1 MGIHPPR
8 TAEWKVRNAWTMGLL
23 IYNTTDPI
31 GLGIS
36 IGGTAADAWR
46 SYLDTYEVASEIATL
61 NAEME
66 LRNMVY
72 TDGQDFT
79 EFISRLGTKWSNAN
93 ALGAKIDD
101 KAFRTIILN
110 SLPRSWDSIVATL
123 YTTKTSW
130 EAISQ
135 LLTHWARVSRD
146 RVTTSQTTSALQTT
160 TTQSNNRN
168 RQRSQNSQLTCTN
181 PNCGRRGHTI
191 ELCYWPGGG
200 KAGQFP
206 PGFGRRGGAGGS
218 ASNTATGGYQPSANN
233 TTTNTTEKA
242 ESNEPKVFAL
252 AAITDIIND
261 TPKVSS
267 TLPILSNNPDGSLI
281 STPSV
286 SERPY
291 AEICVTG
298 KDQGVSVST
307 TLNTTTSTLPYDV
320 ITLLD
325 SGASDHCFV
334 NKSLF
339 ATYIPMIPPRQG
351 NSAGKGSTFLIEGAG
366 EVGFFTPLDGAPT
379 KIILFD
385 ALHTPQ
391 LRSNLISVSKLVSRG
406 SPVSFEGNTAVVR
419 TRSGAVALI
428 AMKENGLYVVPPV
441 DVHANAV
448 QSKRKAVSLGTW
460 HRRLSHA
467 SMEVIKKM
475 LRENLV
481 DGLSVTGPMELEGLC
496 EDCIFGKHTSHPYN
510 NPTSQEK

>member
-1 MGIHPPR
+1 MSNNTGGSAPPIFADTAKFNGTNWVSWSGMIRIAAELRGVSGYLDGTVINPATVNSAQTIPVITTTPSPTTTTATTTSTPSETPWESTTPR

-36 IGGTAADAWR
+36 IGGTAADAWK

-79 EFISRLGTKWSNAN
+79 EFISRLRTKWSNAN

-123 YTTKTSW
+123 YTTKTSR

-191 ELCYWPGGG
+191 EFCYWPGGG

-233 TTTNTTEKA
+233 ATTNTTEKT

-252 AAITDIIND
+252 AAITDTIDD
-261 TPKVSS
+261 TPKC
-267 TLPILSNNPDGSLI
+267 L
-281 STPSV
+281 
-286 SERPY
+286 
-291 AEICVTG
+291 
-298 KDQGVSVST
+298 
-307 TLNTTTSTLPYDV
+307 
-320 ITLLD
+320 
-325 SGASDHCFV
+325 
-334 NKSLF
+334 
-339 ATYIPMIPPRQG
+339 
-351 NSAGKGSTFLIEGAG
+351 
-366 EVGFFTPLDGAPT
+366 
-379 KIILFD
+379 
-385 ALHTPQ
+385 
-391 LRSNLISVSKLVSRG
+391 
-406 SPVSFEGNTAVVR
+406 
-419 TRSGAVALI
+419 
-428 AMKENGLYVVPPV
+428 
-441 DVHANAV
+441 
-448 QSKRKAVSLGTW
+448 
-460 HRRLSHA
+460 
-467 SMEVIKKM
+467 
-475 LRENLV
+475 
-481 DGLSVTGPMELEGLC
+481 
-496 EDCIFGKHTSHPYN
+496 
-510 NPTSQEK
+510 